1 MTLLILCISVYM
13 AIILSLDYFE
23 DEKSSSKNS
32 ESRKEQRMMPDMM
45 RPTHQ
50 PDPRMMPDMMR
61 PTHQPDP
68 RMMPDMMRPT
78 HQPDPRMMP
87 DVTSIQMTIEDYEL
101 IIQELELRKKYI
113 QNDIA
118 LEQEKIDLEIQRIT
132 NEKNKLKSLE

>member
-13 AIILSLDYFE
+13 AIILSLDYFD

>member
-32 ESRKEQRMMPDMM
+32 ESRKEQ
-45 RPTHQ
+45 
-50 PDPRMMPDMMR
+50 RMMPDMMR

>member
-13 AIILSLDYFE
+13 AIILSLDYFD

-32 ESRKEQRMMPDMM
+32 VSRKEQRMMPDMM

-68 RMMPDMMRPT
+68 RMI
-78 HQPDPRMMP
+78 P

>member
-1 MTLLILCISVYM
+1 
-13 AIILSLDYFE
+13 
-23 DEKSSSKNS
+23 
-32 ESRKEQRMMPDMM
+32 MMPDMM

-68 RMMPDMMRPT
+68 RMI
-78 HQPDPRMMP
+78 P

>member
-1 MTLLILCISVYM
+1 M
-13 AIILSLDYFE
+13 AIILSLDYFD

-50 PDPRMMPDMMR
+50 PDPRMIPDMMR

-68 RMMPDMMRPT
+68 RMI
-78 HQPDPRMMP
+78 P

>member
-13 AIILSLDYFE
+13 AIILSLDYFD

-50 PDPRMMPDMMR
+50 PDPRMIPDMMR

-68 RMMPDMMRPT
+68 RMI
-78 HQPDPRMMP
+78 P

>member
-13 AIILSLDYFE
+13 AIILSLDYFD

-32 ESRKEQRMMPDMM
+32 ETHKEQRNIPDMM

-68 RMMPDMMRPT
+68 RMMPN
-78 HQPDPRMMP
+78 
-87 DVTSIQMTIEDYEL
+87 VTSIQMTIEDYEL

>member
-13 AIILSLDYFE
+13 AIILSLDYFD

-68 RMMPDMMRPT
+68 RMI
-78 HQPDPRMMP
+78 P

>member
-50 PDPRMMPDMMR
+50 PDPRMI
-61 PTHQPDP
+61 
-68 RMMPDMMRPT
+68 
-78 HQPDPRMMP
+78 P

>member
-13 AIILSLDYFE
+13 AIILSLDYFD

-78 HQPDPRMMP
+78 HQPDPRMIP

>member
-78 HQPDPRMMP
+78 HQPDPRMIP

>member
-68 RMMPDMMRPT
+68 RMI
-78 HQPDPRMMP
+78 P

>member
-13 AIILSLDYFE
+13 AIILSLDYFD

-32 ESRKEQRMMPDMM
+32 VSRKEQRMMPDMM